1 MKQVTKIFIP
11 VILLIS
17 FQNGFGQNDKIQNP
31 ETNVYQAIA
40 NSEFDLVVRINRDMN
55 EEELKTRIDALH
67 IFNEDIKI
75 DYSRDESGNI
85 KTLSSSGIGGSCMS
99 YNFGFLIISLK
110 DSKWKGCMISD
121 NR

>member
-17 FQNGFGQNDKIQNP
+17 FQNGFGQNDKTQNP

-55 EEELKTRIDALH
+55 EEELKKRLDALH

-85 KTLSSSGIGGSCMS
+85 KTLSSSGSGGSCMS
-99 YNFGFLIISLK
+99 DNFGFLIISLK
-110 DSKWKGCMISD
+110 ESKLKGCMISD

>member
-11 VILLIS
+11 VILLIC
-17 FQNGFGQNDKIQNP
+17 FQNVFGQNDKTQNP

-85 KTLSSSGIGGSCMS
+85 KTLSSSGSGGSCMS
-99 YNFGFLIISLK
+99 DNFGFLIISLK

>member
-1 MKQVTKIFIP
+1 MKKVTKFFIP

-17 FQNGFGQNDKIQNP
+17 FQSVFGQNNNTQNP

-85 KTLSSSGIGGSCMS
+85 KTLSSSGSGGSCRS
-99 YNFGFLIISLK
+99 DNFGFLIISLK